1 VDTNVPH
8 RKEQKDED
16 KLSPS
21 DCTFQSN
28 SPFKTEFSLLLNS
41 LSTKALKYLLTNQ
54 QHNLAKA
61 LWEACNSVKNPT
73 PADYRNQEP
82 IDIYYK
88 WVLLMEH
95 EEQWRQH
102 NLAKEKKIVSMLG

>member
-1 VDTNVPH
+1 MNTDVTN
-8 RKEQKDED
+8 RNEQNK
-16 KLSPS
+16 KNQFSPS
-21 DCTFQSN
+21 NCAFQSN

-41 LSTKALKYLLTNQ
+41 LSTKALKYLLTTQ

-73 PADYRNQEP
+73 AEDYRNCEP

-102 NLAKEKKIVSMLG
+102 NLAKQEKVVSMSA